1 MTGLTI
7 ILLALSLAMD
17 AMAVSVTLGI
27 CKGSVKLS
35 DALRA
40 GLYFGAFQALM
51 PALGF
56 LTGSRLSGIIEPVD
70 HWIAFGLL
78 AFIGVKMIYEAVW
91 EKAVEDDD
99 SCPVG
104 NPMSHKRMLVLAIAT
119 SIDALAAGISLALD
133 KLPLLESVLAIGL
146 ITFVISF
153 AAVLLGKRLKVI
165 FQKRAS
171 ILGGAALILIGIKIL
186 IEHTLGI

>member
-1 MTGLTI
+1 MTVLTI
-7 ILLALSLAMD
+7 LLMALSLAMD

-40 GLYFGAFQALM
+40 GIYFGAFQAAM
-51 PALGF
+51 PALGY
-56 LTGSRLSGIIEPVD
+56 LAGSRLSGIIQPID
-70 HWIAFGLL
+70 HLIAFALL
-78 AFIGVKMIYEAVW
+78 AFIGVKMIYEALR

-104 NPMSHKRMLVLAIAT
+104 NPMSHKRMLILAIAT

-133 KLPLLESVLAIGL
+133 KLPLIESVITIGL
-146 ITFVISF
+146 VTFAISF
-153 AAVLLGKRLKVI
+153 AAVLLGKRLGVI

-171 ILGGAALILIGIKIL
+171 IFGGAVLILIGIKIL
-186 IEHTLGI
+186 IEHILAT

>member
-1 MTGLTI
+1 
-7 ILLALSLAMD
+7 
-17 AMAVSVTLGI
+17 
-27 CKGSVKLS
+27 
-35 DALRA
+35 
-40 GLYFGAFQALM
+40 
-51 PALGF
+51 
-56 LTGSRLSGIIEPVD
+56 
-70 HWIAFGLL
+70 
-78 AFIGVKMIYEAVW
+78 
-91 EKAVEDDD
+91 
-99 SCPVG
+99 
-104 NPMSHKRMLVLAIAT
+104 MLVLAIAT

-153 AAVLLGKRLKVI
+153 AAVLLGKRLGVI

>member
-7 ILLALSLAMD
+7 LLLALSLAMD

-27 CKGSVKLS
+27 CKGTVKLS

-40 GLYFGAFQALM
+40 GIYFGAFQAVM
-51 PALGF
+51 PALGY
-56 LTGSRLSGIIEPVD
+56 LAGSRLSGIIEPID
-70 HWIAFGLL
+70 HWIAFALL
-78 AFIGVKMIYEAVW
+78 AFIGAKMIYEAAW
-91 EKAVEDDD
+91 EKTVEDDE

-104 NPMSHKRMLVLAIAT
+104 DPMSHKRMLVLAVAT

-133 KLPLLESVLAIGL
+133 KLPLLESVIAIG
-146 ITFVISF
+146 IVTFAISF
-153 AAVLLGKRLKVI
+153 AAVLLGKHLGVI

-171 ILGGAALILIGIKIL
+171 ILGGAVLIIIGIKIL
-186 IEHTLGI
+186 AEHTLGI